1 MRMHSFHTPCG
12 TSRRWTAF
20 SIRLVLV
27 GLLGMLL
34 AGCERGLDDLEHYAE
49 QVKARNP
56 GRVQPLPE
64 VKPYQQFEY
73 QAENRRDPFDA
84 SVIAAS
90 SAKAGH
96 PTNPELS
103 PDPSRAPEF
112 LETFPLDT
120 LRMVGTME
128 QGNTLWALIKT
139 PDSTIQRVT
148 AGNHLGQNYGK
159 IEHITDA
166 GIELTEIIPDGFGG
180 WRERESFIALSE

>member
-1 MRMHSFHTPCG
+1 MHSFEALCG
-12 TSRRWTAF
+12 TGGRWA
-20 SIRLVLV
+20 SLAIRVA
-27 GLLGMLL
+27 LLGVLASLL
-34 AGCERGLDDLEHYAE
+34 AGCERSMDDLERYAE
-49 QVKARNP
+49 QIKARKP
-56 GRVQPLPE
+56 GRVEPLPE
-64 VKPYQQFEY
+64 VKTYQQFEY
-73 QAENRRDPFDA
+73 QTENRRDPFDS
-84 SVIAAS
+84 SVIAAT

-148 AGNHLGQNYGK
+148 AGNHLGQNFGK

-180 WRERESFIALSE
+180 WREREGFIALSE